1 VADITRLP
9 GAQLYHW
16 DWQRDAACRGMDSTL
31 FFHPPNERDTARS
44 DRADRAKAIC
54 RSCPVITE
62 CLDHALRVRESYGVW
77 GGHTEDERARLL
89 GGPVPALSSADP
101 HYRTPRRVPPPRPSR
116 NQ

>member
-1 VADITRLP
+1 MADVRRLP
-9 GAQLYHW
+9 VPVAEIWEWQL
-16 DWQRDAACRGMDSTL
+16 RAACRNLDSAM
-31 FFHPPNERDTARS
+31 FFHPERERGA
-44 DRADRAKAIC
+44 AKAEREAKAKMIC

>member
-1 VADITRLP
+1 MTVTMTHREDLRAVRPTWMKDWGQH
-9 GAQLYHW
+9 GACSKAAP
-16 DWQRDAACRGMDSTL
+16 DALFVRG
-31 FFHPPNERDTARS
+31 A
-44 DRADRAKAIC
+44 AQQAAKQVC
-54 RSCPVITE
+54 VGCPVITE

>member
-1 VADITRLP
+1 MADITRLP
-9 GAQLYHW
+9 GAQLHHW
-16 DWQRDAACRGMDSTL
+16 EWQRDAACRGMDSTL

-77 GGHTEDERARLL
+77 RGHTEPEPMTATPHL
-89 GGPVPALSSADP
+89 GWTPPTRSVQPGPAW
-101 HYRTPRRVPPPRPSR
+101 T
-116 NQ
+116 

>member
-9 GAQLYHW
+9 GAQLHHW
-16 DWQRDAACRGMDSTL
+16 EWQRDAACRGMDSTL

-62 CLDHALRVRESYGVW
+62 CLDHALRVREPYGVW

-89 GGPVPALSSADP
+89 GVRSLRYPGLIRK
-101 HYRTPRRVPPPRPSR
+101 HRKPRRVHPPRPGQSH
-116 NQ
+116 